1 MMANAEGRAKALTQR
16 ERIEKLKARAQE
28 LTNGEFRSF
37 STEACPLDV
46 QEAFWRR
53 VVECAESP
61 LTTHAKVLEKS
72 GFVLTPP
79 DQLSDEE
86 LTRKLWQL
94 IVRLAEMNCYLS
106 HTDHLSDRELYEQLV
121 EETLQEEVE
130 EALLRP
136 QPGACYH
143 YDLIGSGSE
152 EDIQIMLR
160 FYSTKEEREQW
171 HLDFPDDLIPP
182 MSMAPYN
189 RDRLLPKWEQRLA
202 G

>member
-1 MMANAEGRAKALTQR
+1 MMRTEGRTEFLAQKD
-16 ERIEKLKARAQE
+16 RIEKLKARAQE
-28 LTNGEFRSF
+28 LAKGEFVSF
-37 STEACPLDV
+37 TSDDCPLAV
-46 QEAFWRR
+46 QEEFWRR
-53 VVECAESP
+53 VVECAEAP
-61 LTTHAKVLEKS
+61 LTTHAEVLERS

-79 DQLSDEE
+79 AELNDEE

-106 HTDHLSDRELYEQLV
+106 HTDHLSDRELYTQLV
-121 EETLQEEVE
+121 EETLREQVE
-130 EALLRP
+130 EAMLRP
-136 QPGACYH
+136 QPGASFH

-160 FYSTKEEREQW
+160 FYSSEEDREQW

-182 MSMAPYN
+182 MCMAPYN
-189 RDRLLPKWEQRLA
+189 RDRLLPNWEHRRA